1 VKALPDSNHEL
12 ALTTMRYAGCC
23 VSIFYKPI
31 VDILYILTFL
41 YDNVSI
47 IKPTSC
53 NIISFE
59 KFCEY
64 YDIIFKNS
72 EIFVAR
78 LNDKIVGSITIIYDQ
93 KFINNYALYAH
104 IEDVVVDE
112 DYRTLKIGSKLIE
125 HVKNRC
131 IEKNCRKCSLVCSKE
146 ISSFYLKNHFEEKG
160 IHMTFIPLNT

>member
-1 VKALPDSNHEL
+1 MNIH
-12 ALTTMRYAGCC
+12 
-23 VSIFYKPI
+23 I
-31 VDILYILTFL
+31 TFL
-41 YDNVSI
+41 QKNDYIDYLNLMKQFRPI
-47 IKPTSC
+47 EY
-53 NIISFE
+53 IISFE

-78 LNDKIVGSITIIYDQ
+78 LDDKIVGSITLLYEQ

-125 HVKNRC
+125 YVKNRC

-146 ISSFYLKNHFEEKG
+146 ISSFYLKNQFEEKG
-160 IHMTFIPLNT
+160 IHMTFTL

>member
-1 VKALPDSNHEL
+1 MN
-12 ALTTMRYAGCC
+12 
-23 VSIFYKPI
+23 IQI
-31 VDILYILTFL
+31 DILQKNDYIDYLNLMKQFRPIEYT
-41 YDNVSI
+41 
-47 IKPTSC
+47 
-53 NIISFE
+53 ISFE
-59 KFCEY
+59 NFCQY
-64 YDIIFKNS
+64 YDIIFRNS

-78 LNDKIVGSITIIYDQ
+78 LNDKIVGSITVIYDQ

-125 HVKNRC
+125 HVKIRC

-160 IHMTFIPLNT
+160 IHMSFIPLNI

>member
-1 VKALPDSNHEL
+1 MN
-12 ALTTMRYAGCC
+12 
-23 VSIFYKPI
+23 IQI
-31 VDILYILTFL
+31 DILQKNDYIDYLNLMKQFRPIE
-41 YDNVSI
+41 Y
-47 IKPTSC
+47 
-53 NIISFE
+53 IISFE

-64 YDIIFKNS
+64 YDYIFKNS

-78 LNDKIVGSITIIYDQ
+78 LNDKIVGSITVIYHQ

-160 IHMTFIPLNT
+160 IHMTFIPLNI

>member
-1 VKALPDSNHEL
+1 MNIH
-12 ALTTMRYAGCC
+12 
-23 VSIFYKPI
+23 I
-31 VDILYILTFL
+31 TFL
-41 YDNVSI
+41 QKNDYIDYLNLMKQFRPI
-47 IKPTSC
+47 EY
-53 NIISFE
+53 IISFE

-78 LNDKIVGSITIIYDQ
+78 LDDKIVGSITLLYDQ
-93 KFINNYALYAH
+93 KFINNYALYGH

-125 HVKNRC
+125 YVKNRC

-146 ISSFYLKNHFEEKG
+146 ISSFYLKNQFEEKG
-160 IHMTFIPLNT
+160 IHMNFTL

>member
-1 VKALPDSNHEL
+1 MDIQITILQKNDYIDYLNL
-12 ALTTMRYAGCC
+12 MKQFR
-23 VSIFYKPI
+23 PI
-31 VDILYILTFL
+31 EY
-41 YDNVSI
+41 
-47 IKPTSC
+47 
-53 NIISFE
+53 IISFE

-78 LNDKIVGSITIIYDQ
+78 LDDKIVGSITLLYDQ
-93 KFINNYALYAH
+93 KFINNYALYGH

-125 HVKNRC
+125 YVKNRC

-146 ISSFYLKNHFEEKG
+146 ISSFYLKNQFEEKG
-160 IHMTFIPLNT
+160 IHMTFMPLNN

>member
-1 VKALPDSNHEL
+1 
-12 ALTTMRYAGCC
+12 M
-23 VSIFYKPI
+23 SIHI
-31 VDILYILTFL
+31 TFL
-41 YDNVSI
+41 QKNDYIGYLNLMKQFRPI
-47 IKPTSC
+47 EY
-53 NIISFE
+53 IISFE

-93 KFINNYALYAH
+93 KFINNYALYGH

-160 IHMTFIPLNT
+160 IHMTFTL